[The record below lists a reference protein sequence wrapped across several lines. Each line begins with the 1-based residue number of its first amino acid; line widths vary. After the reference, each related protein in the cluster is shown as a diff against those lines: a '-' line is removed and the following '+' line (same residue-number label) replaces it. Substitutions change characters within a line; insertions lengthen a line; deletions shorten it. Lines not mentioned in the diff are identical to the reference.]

1 MTDFTL
7 HVCVLATVLNRFGVE
22 AGAKSAVCFAA
33 NDVTKVE
40 SMSSSVIIST
50 KDPQW
55 FQINIAAHNYSTLVK
70 SNNYVFTHTV
80 QLPKILVKSKMVQ
93 SNGTNNIGRK

>member
-1 MTDFTL
+1 MIRCSFISWNSAAKKIFIEYYSDVETTADL
-7 HVCVLATVLNRFGVE
+7 SLCVLATVLNRFGVE

-55 FQINIAAHNYSTLVK
+55 FQINIAAHSYSTLV
-70 SNNYVFTHTV
+70 
-80 QLPKILVKSKMVQ
+80 
-93 SNGTNNIGRK
+93 